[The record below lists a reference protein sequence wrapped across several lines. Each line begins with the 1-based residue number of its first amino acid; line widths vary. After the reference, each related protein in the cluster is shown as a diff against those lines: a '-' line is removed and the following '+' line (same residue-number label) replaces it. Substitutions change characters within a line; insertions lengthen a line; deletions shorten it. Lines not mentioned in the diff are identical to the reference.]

1 MGERRAAPGEA
12 VGRVLLAMDNFA
24 FCDYEL
30 VQAYS
35 FKSLL
40 EVW

>member
-12 VGRVLLAMDNFA
+12 VGRFLLAVHNFA
-24 FCDYEL
+24 FCLYEL
-30 VQAYS
+30 AQAYS